1 MNTQENHW
9 YPSLSRKKP
18 WFSFTQFLPHRRHR
32 KKAKMK
38 IVTFTSCIR
47 LLMMIIGASV
57 SSPSFTVAFVTPLSS
72 ITNINLGGSSKFSSA
87 GQLNNHNYNQM
98 LEQQPQYSI
107 KSSQAALALYANSN
121 SNTQLKAS
129 AADLTDMTTSITS
142 ATVPI
147 RIQVV
152 LVISSFV
159 FLAGYHIHLFWKENR
174 GIKKTWRQYQADI
187 REDWSKHVRQ
197 TEGWLYAIQALR
209 NAISA
214 QTFLAT
220 TVLSLLTLITG
231 KIWDIL
237 RSTETIHVLE
247 RQLLTIQLACIALPM
262 LFSAYQFL
270 QGVRL
275 MTHAGF
281 MFPVYSNNNNNN
293 NNSNSNDNQDNT
305 KVDKIMRQ
313 TQNCQWLGLRLMYI
327 SLGPICWVVGGSRAF
342 FISSIGLLQ
351 FFRSIDRQPEG
362 MRMVRGEWKGS
373 LRM

>member
-1 MNTQENHW
+1 
-9 YPSLSRKKP
+9 
-18 WFSFTQFLPHRRHR
+18 
-32 KKAKMK
+32 
-38 IVTFTSCIR
+38 
-47 LLMMIIGASV
+47 
-57 SSPSFTVAFVTPLSS
+57 
-72 ITNINLGGSSKFSSA
+72 
-87 GQLNNHNYNQM
+87 
-98 LEQQPQYSI
+98 
-107 KSSQAALALYANSN
+107 
-121 SNTQLKAS
+121 
-129 AADLTDMTTSITS
+129 
-142 ATVPI
+142 
-147 RIQVV
+147 
-152 LVISSFV
+152 
-159 FLAGYHIHLFWKENR
+159 LFWKENR
-174 GIKKTWRQYQADI
+174 GEKKTWRQYQADI

-209 NAISA
+209 NAITA

-231 KIWDIL
+231 KIWDTL

-275 MTHAGF
+275 MTHVGF
-281 MFPVYSNNNNNN
+281 MFPVYGGSSNDNNNNK
-293 NNSNSNDNQDNT
+293 DNT

-327 SLGPICWVVGGSRAF
+327 SLGPICWVVGGSRSF